1 MAGAFVSIEAVIDDT
16 TWLRLGEG
24 RCLGCMAAPFDCQ
37 KLFGLFDGK
46 FGEMTSNE
54 MRSRRPTSKRPL
66 MEGET
71 MTLVLIV

>member
-24 RCLGCMAAPFDCQ
+24 RCLDRMVVPSDCQ
-37 KLFGLFDGK
+37 KLFGLLDGK
-46 FGEMTSNE
+46 FGGIMSNE